1 MDARGFSGKG
11 PDPRAEEEV
20 PSWSEDEKLDINKT
34 PEPPPDPFWNY
45 VFAVI
50 VALVLA
56 ELFRRALSGPKKEN
70 PFLKS
75 PGKKRSK
82 SKAKEEHSHG
92 HAHETEHKHGPDCNH
107 DDEHKHG
114 PDCKHDHSH
123 GSGSG
128 GGDAHAHGHAEGKS
142 ESKPEEKPAVPSDPS
157 RLQQDAKPISE
168 AELVGRLDSVPV
180 FTLVQPDPKDTGVVI
195 ARLDDGR
202 PFFFMDANDCATKL
216 KEWTKD
222 HPENMLVHVTG
233 LGSAV
238 AAVARLNAK
247 IVPHGS
253 DLAMAAKLPS
263 KEEVDWSD
271 GEAVPLFACHK
282 MLQARPPPP
291 RPRGHAQDSSQPQ
304 RQREQPGPPFI
315 QPAKRSPGMSSV
327 APAHSL
333 PRPPPSQVVNG
344 NHVKPLFTDG
354 DDAEGALAQARKSAG
369 EAAASLELVV
379 VSLHKMV
386 ALLSSGQVIAGS
398 VRMIPSTKSLRAVAS
413 LEQQVQSKRADVE
426 RQKALQAALGEDATT
441 GDGGGEEEEV
451 D

>member
-11 PDPRAEEEV
+11 PDPTAEEEV

-247 IVPHGS
+247 IVPRGS

-282 MLQARPPPP
+282 ML
-291 RPRGHAQDSSQPQ
+291 
-304 RQREQPGPPFI
+304 
-315 QPAKRSPGMSSV
+315 
-327 APAHSL
+327 
-333 PRPPPSQVVNG
+333 QVVNG

-441 GDGGGEEEEV
+441 GDGGGEEEV